1 MVKGLANVY
10 LKVNNINIAYVPGT
24 LVFNDGRGT
33 RVVRTQSL
41 GGGASEVV
49 WTDNVETH
57 IGKVKFQMR
66 SDDSNVDNIL
76 FWRDN
81 MDENVIVIESDSG
94 DLHLTY
100 KSVGIIEDPDYEVGA
115 EANVELQF
123 AGPRPV

>member
-10 LKVNNINIAYVPGT
+10 LKVNNLNIAYVPGS

-81 MDENVIVIESDSG
+81 QDNNVIVIESDSG

-100 KSVGIIEDPDYEVGA
+100 KSIGIAEDPDYEIGA

-123 AGPRPV
+123 EGPRPV